1 LPKQQLVSKNMSG
14 LSDEMGVACVADASE
29 TVRRLLADLGAQVSI
44 LDADQAGPRYCRDWD
59 NTVGEPAPV
68 VRPRT
73 PEALARVV
81 ARLGGAGLRMVPQGG
96 MTGLAAGGAPQRGEV
111 VLSTELMDAI
121 EGVDVFNGTMRVQAG
136 ATLQAVQDE
145 AQRHGLFYPVDLG
158 SRGSCQIGGNIA
170 TNAGGNRVL
179 QYGMTRASVLGLE
192 VVLADGTVVSRLG
205 EVVKDNAGYD
215 LKQLFIGS
223 EGTLGVVSR
232 AVLRLQPAPRER
244 ITAVLGCESLDQVL
258 QALVLSRRLLGPA
271 LTSFEVMWRDF
282 VVFVT
287 GELGLGRDPFGGAA
301 AFQVLVEVSC
311 FDPDEARERARV
323 EESLALVAEA
333 MGSEQVVVAQSLK
346 DAADLWRL
354 RDASGEVARA
364 MGDYLSFDISIPTSR
379 LQVVLARIEAEL
391 EQVRPGMRKVTYGHL
406 GDGNL
411 HLLLA
416 CPPQAAEAVAE
427 RVYRLVAEA
436 QGSISAEHGIGLAK
450 REALARWRPAAELAV
465 MGHIKRALDP
475 QGLLSRGRVLVSDFP
490 E

>member
-1 LPKQQLVSKNMSG
+1 
-14 LSDEMGVACVADASE
+14 
-29 TVRRLLADLGAQVSI
+29 
-44 LDADQAGPRYCRDWD
+44 
-59 NTVGEPAPV
+59 
-68 VRPRT
+68 
-73 PEALARVV
+73 
-81 ARLGGAGLRMVPQGG
+81 
-96 MTGLAAGGAPQRGEV
+96 
-111 VLSTELMDAI
+111 
-121 EGVDVFNGTMRVQAG
+121 
-136 ATLQAVQDE
+136 
-145 AQRHGLFYPVDLG
+145 
-158 SRGSCQIGGNIA
+158 
-170 TNAGGNRVL
+170 
-179 QYGMTRASVLGLE
+179 